1 MKSKLFLLSLV
12 ALTLAFTACNK
23 NQDEPKS
30 TTDATI
36 SVAIKSADLRA
47 YEDGAGDADMK
58 VQTLAVMVYEGQAQI
73 AYKEAATP
81 GDLEVKDIETT
92 AGTKTL
98 LVVAN
103 FAGTT
108 FQGKSLTEALAMTHE
123 LGADDQDPTKGKHM
137 LTSDAT
143 TVTLKKG
150 KNYYGY
156 ADGDGNHIS
165 KGAPMQLKHIH
176 AGMSFTSVAVEFSA
190 QYKTLYNVKFDN
202 GAVMALIAKKQSKV
216 FGTPLANTDPNY
228 LYGEKHFGQAD
239 NKYTPKEANYA
250 LESTLLLPITK
261 NEDIVKTGIKGM
273 GFYVLENS
281 EATHPTIL
289 CLKGTLTQ
297 AGGADLT
304 PEQAKEAVEA
314 GWIVSETDHS
324 TFYPVLVNWEKDGYT
339 FEGTTTKN
347 GIVRNNKYQISLKIT
362 GPGTNSPEDPTQE
375 KANLDVKCVVTP
387 WNIVK
392 QNVVW

>member
-1 MKSKLFLLSLV
+1 MRSKFFLLSLV

-23 NQDEPKS
+23 KDDVKS
-30 TTDATI
+30 ETDATI

-47 YEDGAGDADMK
+47 YEDGAGTEDMK
-58 VQTLAVMVYEGQAQI
+58 VQTLAVMVYEGQAQV
-73 AYKEAATP
+73 AYKEADAAAS
-81 GDLEVKDIETT
+81 LEVKDIPTT

-108 FQGKSLTEALAMTHE
+108 FQGKSLNDALAMTHE

-156 ADGDGNHIS
+156 EAGADNRLSVGQ
-165 KGAPMQLKHIH
+165 PMQLKHIH
-176 AGMSFTSVAVEFSA
+176 AGMSFTSVAVEFST

-202 GAVMALIAKKQSKV
+202 GAVMALIAKKQSNV
-216 FGTPLANTDPNY
+216 FGASLVNNDANY
-228 LYGEKHFGQAD
+228 LYGEKHFGKAD
-239 NKYTPKEANYA
+239 NKYTPEETNYA

-261 NEDIVKTGIKGM
+261 NEDIVKTDIKGM
-273 GFYVLENS
+273 GFYVLENNV
-281 EATHPTIL
+281 AAHPTIL

-297 AGGADLT
+297 ANGDALT
-304 PEQAKEAVEA
+304 TEQAKEAVKA

-324 TFYPVLVNWEKDGYT
+324 TFYPVLVNWEKDGYSFT
-339 FEGTTTKN
+339 GTTTKN
-347 GIVRNNKYQISLKIT
+347 GIVRNNKYEISLKIT

>member
-23 NQDEPKS
+23 NQDEPQQS
-30 TTDATI
+30 ETDATI

-58 VQTLAVMVYEGQAQI
+58 VQTLAVMVYEGQAQV
-73 AYKEAATP
+73 AYKEAENAES
-81 GDLEVKDIETT
+81 LEVKDIETT

-103 FAGTT
+103 FKGTT
-108 FQGKSLTEALAMTHE
+108 FKGLSLAKALAVTHE
-123 LGADDQDPTKGKHM
+123 LAAADQDPTQGKHM

-150 KNYYGY
+150 KNFYGY

-165 KGAPMQLKHIH
+165 KNAPMQLKHIH
-176 AGMSFTSVAVEFSA
+176 AGMSFTSVAVEFA
-190 QYKTLYNVKFDN
+190 PQYKTLYNVKFDN
-202 GAVMALIAKKQSKV
+202 GAVMALIAKKQSNV
-216 FGTPLANTDPNY
+216 FGASLVNADPNY
-228 LYGEKHFGQAD
+228 LYGEEHFGKAD
-239 NKYTPKEANYA
+239 NKYTPKANYTEMPELKMA
-250 LESTLLLPITK
+250 ISEISETM
-261 NEDIVKTGIKGM
+261 TGK
-273 GFYVLENS
+273 GFYVLENNS
-281 EATHPTIL
+281 AEHPTIL
-289 CLKGTLTQ
+289 CIKGELTNFD
-297 AGGADLT
+297 GSRLSD
-304 PEQAKEAVEA
+304 EQAAQAVEA
-314 GWIVSETDHS
+314 GWIVSEEDHS

-339 FEGTTTKN
+339 FTGTTDKK

>member
-23 NQDEPKS
+23 NQDEPQS
-30 TTDATI
+30 ETDATI
-36 SVAIKSADLRA
+36 SVAVKSAGLRA
-47 YEDGAGDADMK
+47 YEDGEGNDDMK
-58 VQTLAVMVYEGQAQI
+58 VQTLAVMVYEGQAQV
-73 AYKEAATP
+73 AYEEAAEA
-81 GDLEVKDIETT
+81 GSLEVKDIETT

-108 FQGKSLTEALAMTHE
+108 FQGKSLNEALAMTHE
-123 LGADDQDPTKGKHM
+123 LAADDQDPTQGKHM

-143 TVTLKKG
+143 TVTLKEG

-156 ADGDGNHIS
+156 DAGDGNHIS
-165 KGAPMQLKHIH
+165 KNAPMQLKHIH
-176 AGMSFTSVAVEFSA
+176 AGMSFTSVKVEFA
-190 QYKTLYNVKFDN
+190 DAYKALYNVKFDK
-202 GAVMALIAKKQSKV
+202 GAIMALIAKKQSNV
-216 FGTPLANTDPNY
+216 FGTSLVNENTDY
-228 LYGEKHFGQAD
+228 LYGEEHFGKAD
-239 NKYTPKEANYA
+239 NKYTPAEDNYKEMAE
-250 LESTLLLPITK
+250 LKMDITEISEK
-261 NEDIVKTGIKGM
+261 MTGK
-273 GFYVLENS
+273 GFYVLENNS
-281 EATHPTIL
+281 PEHPTIL
-289 CLKGTLTQ
+289 CIKGKLTQ
-297 AGGADLT
+297 ADGTALT
-304 PEQAKEAVEA
+304 PEQAKEAVAA

-339 FEGTTTKN
+339 FTGTTDKN
-347 GIVRNNKYQISLKIT
+347 GIVRNNKYEIELTIT

-392 QNVVW
+392 QDVVW